1 MEKIYMEESKN
12 RKSVID
18 GSVVLSFVVAAFAIF
33 SLVAVG
39 FNQISYAAVPHSPTE
54 DTFTF
59 YATGEKI
66 SVSVDGTPVNY
77 NVPLYYS
84 DSGKKNTIFCVE
96 HNADVLDQTV
106 YTKKEKIDDYGL
118 LYLLN
123 KAYDSTSHISGI
135 DNTVAD
141 TYVAQTAIWYYLH
154 QKYQNDS
161 KHKLSDEVLNV
172 IKSTGVISLTYLDV
186 ANDNSSEPIVLPNAF
201 SKIDSLVKEALN
213 ASSERQLSVAFGGDS
228 ISKVDG
234 TDYYQT
240 PVVNVTSST
249 SEALTGYDISVSG
262 IEGTKVVG
270 EDGQEIT
277 NLTNVSKDTK
287 FYIRIPADKV
297 TDKVQKLAVD
307 VKGHFNSFGG
317 AYYQDAAGAKQKVVS
332 VTGKIVDVSQGD
344 SIDVVGAP
352 DTGMTTAQTIYF
364 IGLIVLLCG
373 VGIVY
378 ANAKP
383 AESK

>member
-1 MEKIYMEESKN
+1 MEENKN

-84 DSGKKNTIFCVE
+84 DSSKNNTIFCVE

-106 YTKKEKIDDYGL
+106 YNKKEKIDDYGL

-135 DNTVAD
+135 DSTVAD

-172 IKSTGVISLTYLDV
+172 IESTGVISLTYLDV
-186 ANDNSSEPIVLPNAF
+186 GGGSSSEPIVLPNAF

-213 ASSERQLSVAFGGDS
+213 ASAERQLSVAFGGDS

-262 IEGTKVVG
+262 IEGAKVVG
-270 EDGQEIT
+270 EDGQDIT

-297 TDKVQKLAVD
+297 TDKVQKLTVN
-307 VKGHFNSFGG
+307 VKG
-317 AYYQDAAGAKQKVVS
+317 QK
-332 VTGKIVDVSQGD
+332 TL
-344 SIDVVGAP
+344 P
-352 DTGMTTAQTIYF
+352 F
-364 IGLIVLLCG
+364 
-373 VGIVY
+373 
-378 ANAKP
+378 
-383 AESK
+383 

>member
-1 MEKIYMEESKN
+1 MEKIYMEENKN
-12 RKSVID
+12 RKSVIN

-39 FNQISYAAVPHSPTE
+39 FNQISYAAAPHSPTE
-54 DTFTF
+54 DSFTF
-59 YATGEKI
+59 YAPDEKI
-66 SVSVDGTPVNY
+66 SVEVNGKAVAY
-77 NVPLYYS
+77 NVPYYYS
-84 DSGKKNTIFCVE
+84 DSSKKNTIFCVE
-96 HNADVLDQTV
+96 HTADVENNIG
-106 YTKKEKIDDYGL
+106 YTKKEVITDYGL

-123 KAYDSTSHISGI
+123 KAYDETSHISGI
-135 DNTVAD
+135 DSNMAD
-141 TYVAQTAIWYYLH
+141 IYISQTAIWYYLN
-154 QKYQNDS
+154 QKYPEDS
-161 KHKLSDEVLNV
+161 KHKLSDDELSV
-172 IKSTGVISLTYLDV
+172 IKATGTITLNHLVNSTSYTDKTTL
-186 ANDNSSEPIVLPNAF
+186 NNPF
-201 SKIDSLVKEALN
+201 SIIQGLVSEALS
-213 ASSERQLSVAFGGDS
+213 ASAERQLSVEFGGDS

-262 IEGTKVVG
+262 IDGAKVVG

-297 TDKVQKLAVD
+297 TDKVQQLTVN

-332 VTGKIVDVSQGD
+332 VTGKTVDISQGD

-378 ANAKP
+378 ANARP